1 MTNSIQKLTT
11 LAALAVTLVTLSGNV
26 FADTKFQQNHPR
38 RAQVN
43 ARLNNQN
50 LSYFAGLDAG
60 DSSPRRLLDGDRNL
74 TGETEPENGILKLT
88 PGETVSW
95 TAKIHVNAGNVG
107 LADGSVQQCS
117 NAGLQSL
124 LKNSGSPTN
133 TWRLALPQ

>member
-50 LSYFAGLDAG
+50 QRIDTEVK
-60 DSSPRRLLDGDRNL
+60 DGQISRKQGAALHNDDHQIR
-74 TGETEPENGILKLT
+74 TEERDMASQNNTHITTQEQATLNQQENGVSKLI
-88 PGETVSW
+88 G
-95 TAKIHVNAGNVG
+95 
-107 LADGSVQQCS
+107 
-117 NAGLQSL
+117 
-124 LKNSGSPTN
+124 
-133 TWRLALPQ
+133 R